1 MFDTVVIA
9 VDGREGGRD
18 AIALAWQLAV
28 PSAGLTLVHIFGSDW
43 LLGRGMTEQMSLE
56 RAEARALL
64 ERERHGSGVTAELI
78 VAGDRPV
85 GAGLQQLATQR
96 GADLLVIGACHRA
109 PLGRV
114 LLGDDTHAALNGT
127 PCAVAVAPHGYAR
140 TGGQLNTI
148 GVGYDGSQQSEQAL
162 AAAITLSKSH
172 DAEVRARWVVSLEEV
187 SDAHPIP
194 ADWQRSA
201 AELVNDRARRMAA
214 LEGAHG
220 EAVYGSP
227 REELEHMSR
236 GVDLL
241 VLGSRGY
248 GPFERLF
255 HGSVSGHVL
264 RHAACPVLVLP
275 RRTGASPESR
285 IAVDAD
291 GLVTAGELS
300 GGRLQAGAGTRA

>member
-18 AIALAWQLAV
+18 AIALARQLAA

-43 LLGRGMTEQMSLE
+43 LLGRGMTEQMPLE

-64 ERERHGSGVTAELI
+64 ERERDASGVSAELI
-78 VAGDRPV
+78 VAGDRR
-85 GAGLQQLATQR
+85 LQQLATQR
-96 GADLLVIGACHRA
+96 GADLLVIGACQRA

-114 LLGDDTHAALNGT
+114 LLGDDTHAALT
-127 PCAVAVAPHGYAR
+127 RAPCAVAVAPHGYAR
-140 TGGQLNTI
+140 TAGQLNTI
-148 GVGYDGSQQSEQAL
+148 GVGYDGSPQGEQAL
-162 AAAITLSKSH
+162 AAAIALGKSH

-214 LEGAHG
+214 LECAHG
-220 EAVYGSP
+220 EAVYGGP
-227 REELEHMSR
+227 REELEHMSHR
-236 GVDLL
+236 VDLL
-241 VLGSRGY
+241 VLGSRDY

-291 GLVTAGELS
+291 GLVTAGEPS
-300 GGRLQAGAGTRA
+300 GGRLQASAGTRA